1 MKGVR
6 SHFYAIHG
14 AQPREGASCHF
25 TDAVLMDPQLNQRGR
40 QVLRDARQV
49 IFGEIQFL
57 HVLQGQKCSGVDFGD
72 VVIPQRQ
79 TI

>member
-1 MKGVR
+1 
-6 SHFYAIHG
+6 
-14 AQPREGASCHF
+14 
-25 TDAVLMDPQLNQRGR
+25 MDPQLNQRGR

-79 TI
+79 TLNRGRKQEAQFNTKALKKDQKYQ